1 MTEEQAIAF
10 MATPIVI
17 CEDADGTLFGVCEHD
32 DDDSGHCVIL
42 SPDRRSTHLLADD
55 LDKEM
60 ATAGAIAALAGVKM
74 PYAEGE
80 TVILLAP
87 TAQAVNAVYPD
98 DPQWVED
105 TTSMCLGT
113 AGMYAL
119 FTTLDRDALVGAA
132 EGKANP
138 WVLVA

>member
-1 MTEEQAIAF
+1 MTEQDALLF
-10 MATPIVI
+10 MAQNIVVLS
-17 CEDADGTLFGVCEHD
+17 DDDGTHFGVCMVED
-32 DDDSGHCVIL
+32 GDCTIE
-42 SPDRRSTHLLADD
+42 SPDKLMSHTMADD
-55 LDKEM
+55 VDTEII
-60 ATAGAIAALAGVKM
+60 TAGAIAALAGVKM

-105 TTSMCLGT
+105 TTSVCLGT

-132 EGKANP
+132 EGKSNP